1 MKKILKKGILVGLC
15 LVLLAMAFTSCT
27 VQKAYKGAPEGM
39 RPVNEGDEGGIMY
52 VPMAWSVDTSTG
64 VPTAYVSDKNR
75 TMITLVTVSA
85 DKVPAGGITE
95 YFNSY
100 RDSFKATLKDFQ
112 IIKESEESSD
122 YTTRMIGTAGAYI
135 YEYSGTVT
143 NIKCK
148 FKQAYFIHPDN
159 GTLFII
165 TYSAAASQY
174 ENYLETLT
182 DVYDN
187 FKFVTE
193 PIPMVDKT
201 EINLPSTEGID
212 VPEGYTLISNK
223 FVDYYFFVPNTWS
236 PSVNTGMSAAFA
248 SGNKK
253 VTANVI
259 AFNTTYMTLDD
270 YWISYETDLTATFGE
285 IKYTGETKFTASKL
299 GGYDARCYS
308 YKITQ
313 SGTEYLYNQHLVIYG
328 GYVYIV
334 TFAAESSV
342 YESYAADFDGM
353 LSNFR
358 FKN

>member
-1 MKKILKKGILVGLC
+1 MKRIVKKGILLGLC
-15 LVLLAMAFTSCT
+15 LVILVTAFTSCT
-27 VQKAYKGAPEGM
+27 VQRAYKGAPEGM
-39 RPVNEGDEGGIMY
+39 RPVNEGNEGGIMY
-52 VPMAWSVDTSTG
+52 VPMAWSVDNSTG

-85 DKVPAGGITE
+85 DKVPGGSIPE

-100 RDSFKATLKDFQ
+100 RESFAATLKDFQ
-112 IIKESEESSD
+112 IIKESEEASD
-122 YTTRMIGTAGAYI
+122 YTTRMISTAGAYI

-148 FKQAYFIHPDN
+148 FKQAYFINN

-174 ENYLETLT
+174 ENYLKTLT
-182 DVYDN
+182 EVYDN

-193 PIPMVDKT
+193 PIPMDDKT
-201 EINLPSTEGID
+201 QLDLPSAEGVE

-223 FVDYYFFVPNTWS
+223 FVDYYFFVPKDTWS
-236 PSVNTGMSAAFA
+236 PSVNTGMSAAYLNA
-248 SGNKK
+248 NKK

-259 AFNTTYMTLDD
+259 AFNTTYMNLDD
-270 YWISYETDLTATFGE
+270 YWVSYETDLTATFGE
-285 IKYTGETKFTASKL
+285 VKYTGEAKFTPSKL
-299 GGYDARCYS
+299 SGLDARCYS
-308 YKITQ
+308 YKITV

-342 YESYAADFDGM
+342 YENYAADFNGM
-353 LSNFR
+353 LSNFK
-358 FKN
+358 FKS